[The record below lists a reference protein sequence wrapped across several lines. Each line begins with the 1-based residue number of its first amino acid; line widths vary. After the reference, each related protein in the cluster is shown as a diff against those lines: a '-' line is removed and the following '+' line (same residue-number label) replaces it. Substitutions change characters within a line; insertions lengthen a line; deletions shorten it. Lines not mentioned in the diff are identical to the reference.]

1 MVFKNSLILLLG
13 QNKADYINKIL
24 KRVETVNQKA
34 TVVEKINEFIE
45 NHWYKLVM
53 KNTPITSGNPKC
65 LCQL

>member
-1 MVFKNSLILLLG
+1 
-13 QNKADYINKIL
+13 
-24 KRVETVNQKA
+24 VETVNQKA

-53 KNTPITSGNPKC
+53 KNIPITSGNPKC